1 MKKHSLLPI
10 ALCIVISMVFVQC
23 SNPETKA
30 EQVKTQMDSSISALP
45 SEVEKYIDSSD
56 ARVINL
62 PTINIDEPKPIVI
75 DKKPTTEKPKSTVIV
90 KPETPAADTP
100 TPIPTIIDNP
110 PDTTVVKQATSLPA
124 AFSMKSMKAI
134 ILGTSSLHD
143 WESNITLIDGKGT
156 FLLKDNMIASIK
168 DAEIKITVKGI
179 ISEKGDKMDKETYK
193 TFKSDEYPY
202 ITYSF
207 NNAEV
212 KMNDSQV
219 VNIETIGMLSMASVS
234 KSVPI
239 SAIGKK
245 LPNGDLQLTVS
256 KKIKMTDF
264 GMDPPVMLLG
274 TMKVG
279 DEITVNFDFVLSK
292 SQ

>member
-1 MKKHSLLPI
+1 
-10 ALCIVISMVFVQC
+10 
-23 SNPETKA
+23 
-30 EQVKTQMDSSISALP
+30 
-45 SEVEKYIDSSD
+45 
-56 ARVINL
+56 
-62 PTINIDEPKPIVI
+62 
-75 DKKPTTEKPKSTVIV
+75 
-90 KPETPAADTP
+90 
-100 TPIPTIIDNP
+100 
-110 PDTTVVKQATSLPA
+110 
-124 AFSMKSMKAI
+124 
-134 ILGTSSLHD
+134 
-143 WESNITLIDGKGT
+143 
-156 FLLKDNMIASIK
+156 MIASIK